1 MKKFISII
9 LLLFFIG
16 SLGYTQTL
24 LPGFQ
29 MDEVNGQ
36 TIYTC
41 EADFFD
47 SGGHYVD
54 C

>member
-1 MKKFISII
+1 MKQFYTSI
-9 LLLFFIG
+9 LLLFLIG
-16 SLGYTQTL
+16 SLGYSQTL
-24 LPGFQ
+24 LPGLQ
-29 MDEVNGQ
+29 MDEINGQ

>member
-1 MKKFISII
+1 MKRFFPLITCIFFCSGI
-9 LLLFFIG
+9 LF
-16 SLGYTQTL
+16 SQTL
-24 LPGFQ
+24 LPGLQ
-29 MDEVNGQ
+29 IDEVDGQ